1 MPRPRKCRK
10 VCKLPENGGFT
21 PLKQCEIEP
30 IVLKID
36 EYETLRLIDR
46 ENFSQEQCGV
56 YMNIAR
62 TTVQQI
68 YNSARRKIAD
78 ALVEGRHITIAGG
91 EYNLCDGHEN
101 ACGCGGCSFHN
112 QKRKENNTG
121 ESNMKIAIPLDEN
134 KIDVCP
140 VLARAPYFLLWEN
153 SKTEIVENPASAAQ
167 GGAGVQVAQFI
178 LDSKVTT
185 LITPRC
191 GQNAADVFKACE
203 MKIYKSTGKTAE
215 ENISDFLEGKLEELT
230 TFHGGFHGIR

>member
-21 PLKQCEIEP
+21 PIKQCGIDP
-30 IVLKID
+30 IIINID

-68 YNSARRKIAD
+68 YDRARRKIAD
-78 ALVEGRHITIAGG
+78 ALVDGRPIIISGG
-91 EYNLCDGHEN
+91 EYNLCDGSEHTCE
-101 ACGCGGCSFHN
+101 CGGCTLHS
-112 QKRKENNTG
+112 QKAKAINKGVN
-121 ESNMKIAIPLDEN
+121 NMKIAIPLDEN

-140 VLARAPYFLLWEN
+140 VLARAPFFMFWEN
-153 SKTEIVENPASAAQ
+153 AKTEIVANPATNAQ

-178 LDSKVTT
+178 VDSKITV

-191 GQNAADVFKACE
+191 GKNAADVFKACE
-203 MKIYKSTGKTAE
+203 MKIYKSTAKTAE
-215 ENISDFLEGKLEELT
+215 ENIVCHNNSELEELT
-230 TFHGGFHGIR
+230 HFHGGFHGIQ